1 MQICS
6 VEVYALLLTVYSP
19 KFILLSAQ
27 DQVSE
32 KELQKLSSFMAFVL
46 ASRNRE
52 MWCLAV
58 SRVTRVNMKNNFVLI
73 KKKSFFTK
81 MASTLVMRG
90 FVPSWQLGNTGSQ
103 RSGLVHKVLPI
114 LSCLPGTQMTLGY
127 PPSSW
132 DCAQTPEV
140 LPLTHRPENTQSRK
154 E

>member
-32 KELQKLSSFMAFVL
+32 KELQELSSFMAFVL

-73 KKKSFFTK
+73 KKKIFLHKNGLNSGNARFCAKLATGKHWFAEVRFGAQGSAHFELFT
-81 MASTLVMRG
+81 R
-90 FVPSWQLGNTGSQ
+90 NTDD
-103 RSGLVHKVLPI
+103 SGLPAL
-114 LSCLPGTQMTLGY
+114 LLGLCTNTRGTASY
-127 PPSSW
+127 SPP
-132 DCAQTPEV
+132 
-140 LPLTHRPENTQSRK
+140 
-154 E
+154 